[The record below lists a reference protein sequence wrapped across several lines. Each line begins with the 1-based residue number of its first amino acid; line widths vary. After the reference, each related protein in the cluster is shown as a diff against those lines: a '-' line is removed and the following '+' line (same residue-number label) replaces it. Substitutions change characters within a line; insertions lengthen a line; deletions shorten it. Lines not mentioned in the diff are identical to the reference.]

1 MSETDSI
8 TDAIQASLTNFTQ
21 RLEKVSS
28 DQFNEMRKCSFFDPI
43 PSNYLAEIAQ
53 ESEVKTLAAGEHIT
67 TEGDTMDAF
76 HVLMYGTATVYFN
89 NKVVG
94 TIHSGECIGEG
105 TFFGNEIFK
114 RSATVITDGEAIVVE
129 IRKSVVDKLEGDLK
143 SYMDKALLL
152 ALFRKLQ
159 AANKKI
165 GELLME
171 KDAYQSP
178 STIQISIP
186 S

>member
-1 MSETDSI
+1 MSKTDSI
-8 TDAIQASLTNFTQ
+8 TDAIQASLASFMQ
-21 RLEKVSS
+21 RLEEVSS

-43 PSNYLAEIAQ
+43 PSGCLAQIAK
-53 ESEVKTLAAGEHIT
+53 ESEVRTLAAGERIT

-76 HVLMYGTATVYFN
+76 YVLMYGTASVYFH

-94 TIHSGECIGEG
+94 VIHSGECIGEG
-105 TFFGNEIFK
+105 TFFGNETFR

-129 IRKSVVDKLEGDLK
+129 IRKTVVDKMEGEVK

-165 GELLME
+165 EELLRD
-171 KDAYQSP
+171 K
-178 STIQISIP
+178 
-186 S
+186 

>member
-8 TDAIQASLTNFTQ
+8 TNAIQASLASFTL
-21 RLEKVSS
+21 RLEDVSS

-43 PSNYLAEIAQ
+43 PSNCLAEIAK

-67 TEGDTMDAF
+67 TEGDAMDSF
-76 HVLMYGTATVYFN
+76 HVLMYGTATVYAN
-89 NKVVG
+89 NTVVG
-94 TIHSGECIGEG
+94 AIRSGECIGEG
-105 TFFGNEIFK
+105 TFFGNEMFR
-114 RSATVITDGEAIVVE
+114 RSATVITDSEAIVVE
-129 IRKSVVDKLEGDLK
+129 IRKSVVDRMEGEIK

-165 GELLME
+165 GELIRDKENYKSL
-171 KDAYQSP
+171 P
-178 STIQISIP
+178 VIP
-186 S
+186 IVIPD